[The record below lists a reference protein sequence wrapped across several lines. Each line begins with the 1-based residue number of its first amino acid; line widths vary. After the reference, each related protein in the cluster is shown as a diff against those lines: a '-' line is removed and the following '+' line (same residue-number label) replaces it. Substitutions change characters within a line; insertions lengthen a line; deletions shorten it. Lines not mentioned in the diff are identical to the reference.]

1 LNAENRIKPRKIRQ
15 AMRVGYLE
23 KITPS
28 IPKNEDILN
37 IELKI
42 EAFERILGII
52 CIPVFIIIFYIL
64 VLGIENSY
72 NAPFTHFTWSS
83 LTLVIGILL
92 EIYFVL
98 VRKGGYDIMTI
109 VFTNK
114 RIYFFDNEMKV
125 GGSAKYSEVKNV
137 FFDQYYSY
145 GQSKN
150 FLIHLE
156 YFTQTKSTKDSL
168 KFMYFLLYNYC
179 NPKVQIKNILKD
191 KSVLNIE
198 DEFQK
203 VIQKSIFNISNERY
217 TDIHK
222 KKEGLL
228 IKIISYMAITV
239 VVTILIVS
247 FIHNE
252 LSASIEYAILY
263 DVIVLIF
270 GFVILY
276 SIPYTGNQ
284 IYSSLKRV
292 NYLPNSNFEIC
303 PDGIKVMSPSG
314 EALIPFED
322 ELIIN
327 PYDCIVK
334 FFVYSGN
341 RIYDGIQF
349 SKFNEKEIKFQVGP
363 VEDHEFFYLLTLNNY
378 LNWLNENKL
387 ILNEEYVKEHYLLS
401 DQFKKSIAEKIMSNE
416 EVIEAIDV
424 PAILDMPSFTI
435 ESEKAVFKYPKDLY
449 KYYISDDEKIYYIHQ
464 QVAIPP
470 TIRRK
475 FSFQIFFISLL
486 GLTSLLLFL
495 GLQNEPTD
503 ILLLFILPLIPIFWI
518 GYLFFKTILSLK
530 KIKNTE
536 AIFTESKIVFKRK
549 NWIYPLSYDDINY
562 VHKTFENSR
571 KRYYKFLH
579 FHSIKKAYL
588 MTLHDIGFD
597 NPMITILNAKCK
609 VK

>member
-15 AMRVGYLE
+15 AMRAGYLE

-52 CIPVFIIIFYIL
+52 FIPVFIIMFYIL
-64 VLGIENSY
+64 VLEIENNF

-83 LTLVIGILL
+83 LTLVIGILFN
-92 EIYFVL
+92 IYYIL
-98 VRKGGYDIMTI
+98 RGKRGYDIQTI

-114 RIYFFDNEMKV
+114 RMYSYNKDLKMDESV
-125 GGSAKYSEVKNV
+125 KYSDVKNV
-137 FFDQYYSY
+137 FFDQYSSY
-145 GQSKN
+145 EPKKKFS
-150 FLIHLE
+150 IHLE
-156 YFTQTKSTKDSL
+156 YFSQTKSTKDSL

-179 NPKVQIKNILKD
+179 NPKIQIKNTLKD
-191 KSVLNIE
+191 KRIPNIE
-198 DEFQK
+198 DEFQNI
-203 VIQKSIFNISNERY
+203 VQKSIFNISNERY
-217 TDIHK
+217 FDIHK
-222 KKEGLL
+222 KKEGFLVN
-228 IKIISYMAITV
+228 IIIYMAITIV
-239 VVTILIVS
+239 VIFLIIS
-247 FIHNE
+247 FVHNE
-252 LSASIEYAILY
+252 LSTSIEFAILI
-263 DVIVLIF
+263 DVFVLII
-270 GFVILY
+270 GSLILY
-276 SIPYTGNQ
+276 GIPYTGNQ
-284 IYSSLKRV
+284 IYSSLKRI

-322 ELIIN
+322 ELIIS
-327 PYDCIVK
+327 PYDCMLKMFTISDKNV
-334 FFVYSGN
+334 
-341 RIYDGIQF
+341 YDGIQF
-349 SKFNEKEIKFQVGP
+349 SKFNVKEIKFQVGP
-363 VEDHEFFYLLTLNNY
+363 IEDHEFFYLLTLYHY

-387 ILNEEYVKEHYLLS
+387 ILNEEHVKEHYLLS
-401 DQFKKSIAEKIMSNE
+401 DPFKKSIAEKIMSNE

-518 GYLFFKTILSLK
+518 GYLFFKTILFLK
-530 KIKNTE
+530 KIKNIE
-536 AIFTESKIVFKRK
+536 AIFTESKIIFKRK
-549 NWIYPLSYDDINY
+549 DWIFPLPYEDIQS
-562 VHKTFENSR
+562 VHKSYENSK

-579 FHSIKKAYL
+579 FHSREKDYL
-588 MTLHDIGFD
+588 MTLYDIGFD